1 MLHKQ
6 SFANFLQNRC
16 SQKFRNIQGK
26 HLRWTLFSVKFQ
38 TWRPVTLLKTDSG
51 TDVSS
56 EYCRIFK
63 NSFFYRTP
71 LVAASEW
78 FTECDLQKIEI
89 FLGHYFERTYLLYY
103 LQYWTATLEEPRQQ
117 LLDDIRGLNKLK
129 RNWKQF
135 NDVHFGSICH
145 NFGQWIS
152 FNNTQCH
159 ACCKVGDLI

>member
-56 EYCRIFK
+56 EYCKIFK

-71 LVAASEW
+71 LVARMIHWMWSSE
-78 FTECDLQKIEI
+78 
-89 FLGHYFERTYLLYY
+89 
-103 LQYWTATLEEPRQQ
+103 
-117 LLDDIRGLNKLK
+117 
-129 RNWKQF
+129 NW
-135 NDVHFGSICH
+135 NLFGSLFWTNISSILSTILDCNLRRAPSTIAGWH
-145 NFGQWIS
+145 TWLKQVKTELKTIQWCS
-152 FNNTQCH
+152 FWQY
-159 ACCKVGDLI
+159 LS

>member
-1 MLHKQ
+1 MGTISLVLFEQWMFHKQ

-16 SQKFRNIQGK
+16 SQKF
-26 HLRWTLFSVKFQ
+26 SVKFQ
-38 TWRPVTLLKTDSG
+38 RWRPVTLLKTESD

-56 EYCRIFK
+56 EYCKIFK

-129 RNWKQF
+129 VNWKQF
-135 NDVHFGSICH
+135 KIRC
-145 NFGQWIS
+145 S
-152 FNNTQCH
+152 FWQY
-159 ACCKVGDLI
+159 LS